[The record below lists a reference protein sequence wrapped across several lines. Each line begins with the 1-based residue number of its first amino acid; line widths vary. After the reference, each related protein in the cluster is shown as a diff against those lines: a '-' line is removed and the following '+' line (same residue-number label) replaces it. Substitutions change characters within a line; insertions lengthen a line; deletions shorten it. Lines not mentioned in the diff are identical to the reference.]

1 MIIDKSFQEKALR
14 AIYARV
20 LLYSFLTQ
28 SKVSSLQDIIDS
40 ISESNTN
47 ERILSNLELSL
58 EMLKTIHNKANGY
71 TLSVQNSK
79 IGTKN
84 SLLKRDSMSL
94 EEKKTII
101 EKKLEGTPEGLM
113 LKSIS
118 GLLYEKEQLFSSIN
132 L

>member
-58 EMLKTIHNKANGY
+58 EMLK
-71 TLSVQNSK
+71 
-79 IGTKN
+79 
-84 SLLKRDSMSL
+84 R
-94 EEKKTII
+94 
-101 EKKLEGTPEGLM
+101 
-113 LKSIS
+113 
-118 GLLYEKEQLFSSIN
+118 
-132 L
+132 